1 MNNNVWRW
9 FLLSVC
15 CLFPLCGFAQNV
27 GSVRGVVTD
36 QGNSSPMEYV
46 TVRVLEQPGNKLV
59 KGTITD
65 VSGAFRIT
73 GLAAGNYRL
82 LLTYT
87 GYDSLSKDFT
97 VTAAAPDVRLRQ
109 MQMRPLSKQ
118 LKGVNVVTQQSQM
131 TLEVDKKVF
140 NVGQDLTKSGS
151 SASELLET
159 IPSVEVDNEG
169 GISLRGNTNV
179 TIWIDGKPSGLTA
192 DNQGQIL
199 EQMPAE
205 NIDRIEVITNPSAKY
220 SPEGTTGIINI
231 ILKKDKRKGY
241 YGSIQA
247 GANTDDRGNLGGS
260 LSGNIN
266 YNSGKWDLYANI
278 GLRNHVHSRTE
289 HTYRDNLDADG
300 NKISYLNQDAV
311 NTGRGLFC
319 MLRGGATYHLGDKD
333 NFSLDL
339 MGNIGSRGGSNSN
352 IYTSNVPALYD
363 TSWRVSE
370 QDNRNTGGSASL
382 SYRHLFSKE
391 STLDLL
397 ASYNRWNM
405 EGNNLFTQT
414 YDRNYLADTTLQ
426 RQESS
431 VLSGFW
437 TFQADYANK
446 FSENMRLEAGY
457 KGELQQE
464 ESPVSTFNGRRE
476 SELQENYQLYN
487 DFFYSRD
494 VHALYGTFSHKI
506 KSFSYQLGLRGEY
519 TSVETQSL
527 SYGQSRG
534 TAPVYDTSYFNF
546 FPSIFLSYALPH
558 GHEFQLN
565 YTRRISRPRGH
576 RLNPF
581 VNLEDTMNIS
591 FGNPYLLP
599 EYSNSLE
606 FNYLKKWNLHTLSLS
621 LYHRNTD
628 NMIQRIR
635 YRDNQVM
642 KSTFVN
648 VAHEGRTGLELISK
662 NTLFKMLDLTT
673 TFNFYY
679 NEMDSFTYW
688 PQNAALP
695 VTAAAEEDFSW
706 NVRMLASLALPKGF
720 MLQLTGR
727 YDAPRLVAQGER
739 MANYSLDAGL
749 RKSFFNK
756 KLSMNLNVRD
766 LFNTQSWHTITSGDG
781 FYQDYEGHW
790 GRHIRL
796 MLTYQFGNTMSRPE
810 TKRPQDTSNGYEDTE
825 EM

>member
-1 MNNNVWRW
+1 M
-9 FLLSVC
+9 
-15 CLFPLCGFAQNV
+15 
-27 GSVRGVVTD
+27 
-36 QGNSSPMEYV
+36 
-46 TVRVLEQPGNKLV
+46 
-59 KGTITD
+59 
-65 VSGAFRIT
+65 
-73 GLAAGNYRL
+73 
-82 LLTYT
+82 
-87 GYDSLSKDFT
+87 
-97 VTAAAPDVRLRQ
+97 
-109 MQMRPLSKQ
+109 
-118 LKGVNVVTQQSQM
+118 
-131 TLEVDKKVF
+131 
-140 NVGQDLTKSGS
+140 
-151 SASELLET
+151 
-159 IPSVEVDNEG
+159 
-169 GISLRGNTNV
+169 
-179 TIWIDGKPSGLTA
+179 
-192 DNQGQIL
+192 
-199 EQMPAE
+199 
-205 NIDRIEVITNPSAKY
+205 
-220 SPEGTTGIINI
+220 
-231 ILKKDKRKGY
+231 
-241 YGSIQA
+241 
-247 GANTDDRGNLGGS
+247 
-260 LSGNIN
+260 
-266 YNSGKWDLYANI
+266 
-278 GLRNHVHSRTE
+278 
-289 HTYRDNLDADG
+289 
-300 NKISYLNQDAV
+300 
-311 NTGRGLFC
+311 
-319 MLRGGATYHLGDKD
+319 
-333 NFSLDL
+333 
-339 MGNIGSRGGSNSN
+339 
-352 IYTSNVPALYD
+352 
-363 TSWRVSE
+363 
-370 QDNRNTGGSASL
+370 
-382 SYRHLFSKE
+382 
-391 STLDLL
+391 
-397 ASYNRWNM
+397 
-405 EGNNLFTQT
+405 
-414 YDRNYLADTTLQ
+414 
-426 RQESS
+426 
-431 VLSGFW
+431 
-437 TFQADYANK
+437 
-446 FSENMRLEAGY
+446 
-457 KGELQQE
+457 
-464 ESPVSTFNGRRE
+464 
-476 SELQENYQLYN
+476 
-487 DFFYSRD
+487 
-494 VHALYGTFSHKI
+494 HALYGTFSHKI
-506 KSFSYQLGLRGEY
+506 SSFSYQLGLRGEY

-546 FPSIFLSYALPH
+546 FPSIFLSYALQQ

-796 MLTYQFGNTMSRPE
+796 MLTYQFGNTMARPE
-810 TKRPQDTSNGYEDTE
+810 TKRPQDTSTGYEDTD